1 MFFLVFLFSG
11 EGMKDNDFG
20 RTASLMNPMM
30 NFPGLGV
37 PPWLQ
42 PSFSPSMFNL
52 KPDMYQTMAAA
63 ALQEFRGVEPV
74 KQQQSQSPLLQFQQ
88 SQNLFNG
95 GPGSNLLASQ
105 LLQQMQPQSQQA
117 LLQAMQQNQFVL
129 NQLQQVKSQEVT
141 TAQFGPGQQPIADEA
156 ANLSQVRP
164 SVFSI

>member
-1 MFFLVFLFSG
+1 LVFLFSG

-30 NFPGLGV
+30 NFPGLGA

-42 PSFSPSMFNL
+42 PSFNLSMYNL

-63 ALQEFRGVEPV
+63 ALQEFRGVDPL
-74 KQQQSQSPLLQFQQ
+74 KQQQSQSPSLLQFQQ
-88 SQNLFNG
+88 SQNLSNG

-105 LLQQMQPQSQQA
+105 LLQQMQPQSHQA
-117 LLQAMQQNQFVL
+117 LLQALQQNQFMQ

-156 ANLSQVRP
+156 AHLSQVRP